1 MPKKKKITAEEL
13 AKKHQIALNTFV
25 RESWEEIP
33 EEIEVKLKSLKAW
46 GFDLI
51 HGLKNGED
59 TFFVSDIDKGREPGD
74 VYEEEGEKFE
84 VKEILTELPKGSKI
98 LIRVGLE
105 ERRGIIRAYYKG
117 EAQEEILLFT
127 LAAAEL
133 LLAYFK
139 KKKFF
144 HLLEAFHSSGY
155 TTEFIQKRGESGK
168 AYDFEDLPNKMRRA
182 LREAKDV
189 LKKYTTSGRFTLVY
203 FGTNKDGDDRYI
215 VTWLLPTIHLFNV
228 DVAEHVDKLL
238 GALD

>member
-1 MPKKKKITAEEL
+1 MSKRKKLTAEEL

-25 RESWEEIP
+25 REIWSEIP
-33 EEIEVKLKSLKAW
+33 EETEVKLKSLKAW

-51 HGLKNGED
+51 HGLRNGKD
-59 TFFVSDIDKGREPGD
+59 TFFTSEIEKGREVGD
-74 VYEEEGEKFE
+74 VYEEKGETFE
-84 VKEILTELPKGSKI
+84 VKEIVSELPKNSKL

-105 ERRGIIRAYYKG
+105 ERRGIIRAYYKA
-117 EAQEEILLFT
+117 EKEEEILLFT
-127 LAAAEL
+127 LPAAEL

-139 KKKFF
+139 KRKFF

-155 TTEFIQKRGESGK
+155 TTEFIQKNGEVGK
-168 AYDFEDLPNKMRRA
+168 AYDFSDLPNKMRRA

-189 LKKYTTSGRFTLVY
+189 LKKYTGSGRFTLVY

-215 VTWLLPTIHLFNV
+215 VTWLIPTIHLFNV
-228 DVAEHVDKLL
+228 DVAEHIDKLL